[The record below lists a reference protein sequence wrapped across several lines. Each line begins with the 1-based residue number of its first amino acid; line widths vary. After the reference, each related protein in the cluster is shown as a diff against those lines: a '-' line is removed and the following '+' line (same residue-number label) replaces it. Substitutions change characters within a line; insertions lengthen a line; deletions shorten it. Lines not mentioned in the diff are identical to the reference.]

1 MKNIYNIKEEQS
13 EIKTSHPSY
22 GTLSFKRKIDK
33 STFLF
38 GSDVEHRDKIIMRLC
53 HADIIKGL
61 YNDKIMGNKVIA
73 EVEMSFT
80 QFAEIISSINIDI
93 EVPVTIKQTEMDG
106 DIKQCK
112 FIDKK
117 EWFKNRFKERRQ
129 KIKRDSQIIINDII
143 ETFDGKNTFSKI
155 DKALIVS
162 KLNTLNDDINTNMDF
177 ISEQFNKDI
186 DKIIKEIES
195 EIEGFIQNKINFIN
209 YLSNFEEKEKELL

>member
-1 MKNIYNIKEEQS
+1 
-13 EIKTSHPSY
+13 
-22 GTLSFKRKIDK
+22 
-33 STFLF
+33 
-38 GSDVEHRDKIIMRLC
+38 
-53 HADIIKGL
+53 
-61 YNDKIMGNKVIA
+61 
-73 EVEMSFT
+73 MSFT

-106 DIKQCK
+106 NIKQCK

-186 DKIIKEIES
+186 DKIIKEIED
-195 EIEGFIQNKINFIN
+195 EIEGFIQNKITFIN
-209 YLSNFEEKEKELL
+209 YLSNFEEKEKNIINCKENVI